1 METLKKIASDRG
13 NSNCKGLE
21 SGMFLVCSRDS
32 KGSMVGAVSMWESN
46 TRKDHRNR
54 QGGR

>member
-54 QGGR
+54 QGSR